1 VKASAWRKIVAG
13 VGWSLIVLG
22 LAPLARFAWWD
33 FTHNPHPVIMPV
45 PLKRGEYT
53 SPFFTTEANEDYRI
67 DIEWNAPGAEWK
79 ALDMDW
85 RIVDDSGVLLQRGK
99 FNYRLRGN
107 IAALGQHHSMRR
119 VRQRVIVSNLQDA
132 QGLDLAHS
140 RLEIS
145 VPERSPEMAYGAIYP
160 IKLAFMVAAPG
171 MLILLFLFVARAIPP
186 NALVCGPVRR
196 P

>member
-1 VKASAWRKIVAG
+1 VKSWVWRKRVAG

-33 FTHNPHPVIMPV
+33 FTHNPRPVIMPV

-67 DIEWNAPGAEWK
+67 DIEWDAPGAEWK

-99 FNYRLRGN
+99 FNYRLRGD

-119 VRQRVIVSNLQDA
+119 VRQRVIVRNLQDA
-132 QGLDLAHS
+132 QGLNLAHS

-145 VPERSPEMAYGAIYP
+145 VPERSLEMAYAAIYP

-171 MLILLFLFVARAIPP
+171 MLILLFLSIARAIRW
-186 NALVCGPVRR
+186 NALAGPLARR